1 MLIIQLCFVCSM
13 SALNKLPGFFSAYL
27 MHFPPLI
34 YFYFDFW
41 FCFHGILCYSSLV
54 QRWQDCKSLIPTSP
68 SRRAVWDKAAQE
80 TKEKYV
86 FSRVWHFHV
95 NGKLYPVFQ
104 IGVFLLALQRSL
116 RMCLIQ
122 APLFRNG
129 PGQVSLLMQLSLP
142 AEGHQTNW
150 KK

>member
-1 MLIIQLCFVCSM
+1 M
-13 SALNKLPGFFSAYL
+13 
-27 MHFPPLI
+27 
-34 YFYFDFW
+34 
-41 FCFHGILCYSSLV
+41 
-54 QRWQDCKSLIPTSP
+54 
-68 SRRAVWDKAAQE
+68 WDKAAQE

-86 FSRVWHFHV
+86 FSRVSHFRV

-150 KK
+150 K